1 MEQVFFEPVT
11 ADTVD
16 ALAALADEIW
26 HEYWPDLIGAD
37 QTDYMVEQFQSRT
50 AIVRD
55 MREHAYEYWFLR
67 APGEA
72 GEPCVAQPADNT
84 VPHAAQPADS
94 TVEPHAEQAVD
105 AAASSPS
112 GTFAGRIVGYTGGH
126 VEPETNRFF
135 ISKIYLRAEE
145 RGKHFASSVVRFY
158 EELCRARG
166 LWAMYLTVNKGNEL
180 GIRAYEGNGFTTI
193 DAVETNIG
201 QGFIMDDYI
210 MEKRVSPVR
219 AS

>member
-55 MREHAYEYWFLR
+55 MREHAYEYWLLR

-84 VPHAAQPADS
+84 VPHAAQPAGS
-94 TVEPHAEQAVD
+94 TAEPHAEQAVD
-105 AAASSPS
+105 AAANSPA

-166 LWAMYLTVNKGNEL
+166 LCAMYLTVNKGNEL

-193 DAVETNIG
+193 DAVETDIG